1 MGSGKSRVPAGRVER
16 LFRMGTMAA
25 DVAAGTAV
33 ETARTWWSGEAKS
46 FGDLVASGIN
56 PRRLT
61 RDLARMRGAAMKL
74 GQLLSLEGDD
84 FLPAPLA
91 EALAGLQ
98 DDGDTMSDKQLELVL
113 ASEFGKEWRS
123 LFQEFDTKPMAAA
136 SIGQVHRAVA
146 RDGRRLAMKVQ
157 FPGVARSIDSDVD
170 NLGSLI
176 QTARLVPAGFELAP
190 LLEEVKRQLRQETD
204 YLQERQFLDAYR
216 GKISDMKDVQVP
228 GSHADLTT
236 KRILAMDLID
246 APPLSRVWE
255 EDTDQETRDY
265 LGRLA
270 QTIVFRELFQFGL
283 MQTDPNYANYLWD
296 PKKQQMVLLDFGSTI
311 DIPDELRSR
320 YQNLVTAAVN
330 DDMEQVIEL
339 LVEYQWAPADAP
351 RPQLEGVAGFLHLSV
366 EPLRKPGNYDYGSSD
381 LQRRA
386 RERAIE
392 LAATLGGLAP
402 PPPEIVF
409 IQRKLGGTF
418 LLCSQLGAR
427 IDSFAMFQEFLAGNF
442 SLKKPQERKE

>member
-46 FGDLVASGIN
+46 IGDLVASGIN

-98 DDGDTMSDKQLELVL
+98 DDGDTMSDKQLASVL
-113 ASEFGKEWRS
+113 SEEFGPDWKS
-123 LFQEFDTKPMAAA
+123 LFQEFDTKPIAAA
-136 SIGQVHRAVA
+136 SIGQVHRATA
-146 RDGRRLAMKVQ
+146 RDGRSLAMKVQ

-204 YLQERQFLDAYR
+204 YLAERRFLDAYR
-216 GKISDMKDVQVP
+216 ERISDMADVKVP
-228 GSHADLTT
+228 GSHEDLTT
-236 KRILAMDLID
+236 ARILAMDMVE
-246 APPLSRVWE
+246 APPLSKVWE
-255 EDTDQETRDY
+255 QDTDQSTRDY

-270 QTIVFRELFQFGL
+270 QTVVFRELFQFGL

-296 PKKQQMVLLDFGSTI
+296 PDNEQMVLLDFGSTI
-311 DIPDELRSR
+311 EISPELRSR

-330 DDMEQVIEL
+330 DDLEKVIEL
-339 LVEYQWAPADAP
+339 LVEYNWAPADSP
-351 RPQLEGVAGFLHLSV
+351 QEQLEGVAAFLHLSV
-366 EPLRKPGNYDYGSSD
+366 EPLRKPGEYDYGSSD
-381 LQRRA
+381 LQGRA
-386 RERAIE
+386 RDRAVE
-392 LAATLGGLAP
+392 LAATIGGLAP

-427 IDSFAMFQEFLAGNF
+427 IDSYEMFQQFLAGNF
-442 SLKKPQERKE
+442 ALEKPMNLQG

>member
-1 MGSGKSRVPAGRVER
+1 
-16 LFRMGTMAA
+16 MGTMAA

-46 FGDLVASGIN
+46 IGDLVASGIN

-84 FLPAPLA
+84 FLPTPLA

-113 ASEFGKEWRS
+113 VEEFGKDWRS
-123 LFQEFDTKPMAAA
+123 RFQKFDTKPMAAA

-146 RDGRRLAMKVQ
+146 KDGRRLAMKIQ

-204 YLQERQFLDAYR
+204 YIQERIYLDAYR
-216 GKISDMKDVQVP
+216 KKIADMADVVVP

-255 EDTDQETRDY
+255 QDTDQKTRDH

-283 MQTDPNYANYLWD
+283 MQTDPNYANYLWH
-296 PKKQQMVLLDFGSTI
+296 PEERQMVLLDFGSTI
-311 DIPDELRSR
+311 EIPNELRAR

-330 DDMEQVIEL
+330 DDMDAVIDL
-339 LVEYQWAPADAP
+339 LLAYQWAPADAP
-351 RPQLEGVAGFLHLSV
+351 RPHLEGVAAFLHLSV
-366 EPLRKPGNYDYGSSD
+366 EPLRKPGIYDYGSSN
-381 LQRRA
+381 LQGRA

-392 LAATLGGLAP
+392 LAGTLGGMAP

-427 IDSFAMFQEFLAGNF
+427 IDSHEMFQEFLAGNF
-442 SLKKPQERKE
+442 SLQKPRNTAK

>member
-113 ASEFGKEWRS
+113 ASEFGKDWRS

-311 DIPDELRSR
+311 DISDELRCR

-339 LVEYQWAPADAP
+339 LVEYQWAPADSP

-442 SLKKPQERKE
+442 SLEKPHERK

>member
-1 MGSGKSRVPAGRVER
+1 MGSGKSRVPAGRIER

-33 ETARTWWSGEAKS
+33 ETARTWWTGEAKS
-46 FGDLVASGIN
+46 IGDLVASGIN

-91 EALAGLQ
+91 EALAALQ
-98 DDGDTMSDKQLELVL
+98 DDGDTMSDKQLEMVLV
-113 ASEFGKEWRS
+113 SEFGKDWRS
-123 LFQEFDTKPMAAA
+123 LFQEFETKPMAAA

-176 QTARLVPAGFELAP
+176 QTARLVPPGFELAP

-204 YLQERQFLDAYR
+204 YLEERRFLDAYR
-216 GKISDMKDVQVP
+216 DKISDMSDVTVP

-236 KRILAMDLID
+236 ARVLAMDLID
-246 APPLSRVWE
+246 APPLCRVWE
-255 EDTDQETRDY
+255 QDTDQKTRDY

-270 QTIVFRELFQFGL
+270 QTVVFRELFQFGL
-283 MQTDPNYANYLWD
+283 MQTDPNYANYLWH
-296 PKKQQMVLLDFGSTI
+296 PEEKQMVLLDFGSTI
-311 DIPDELRSR
+311 EIPEELRNR

-330 DDMEQVIEL
+330 DDMERVIEL
-339 LVEYQWAPADAP
+339 LLEYEWAPADSP

-381 LQRRA
+381 LQGRA
-386 RERAIE
+386 RDRAVE

-418 LLCSQLGAR
+418 LLCSQLGSR
-427 IDSFAMFQEFLAGNF
+427 IDSYAMFQEFLSGNF
-442 SLKKPQERKE
+442 SLEKPLELQE

>member
-1 MGSGKSRVPAGRVER
+1 
-16 LFRMGTMAA
+16 MGTMAA

-46 FGDLVASGIN
+46 IGDLVASGIN

-98 DDGDTMSDKQLELVL
+98 DDGDTMSDKQLASVL
-113 ASEFGKEWRS
+113 AQEFGNDWQSR
-123 LFQEFDTKPMAAA
+123 FQEFDTKPIAAA
-136 SIGQVHRAVA
+136 SIGQVHRAIA
-146 RDGRRLAMKVQ
+146 KDGRQLAMKVQ

-176 QTARLVPAGFELAP
+176 QTARLVPTGFELAP

-204 YLQERQFLDAYR
+204 YLAERRFLDAYR
-216 GKISDMKDVQVP
+216 KKISDMQDVRVP

-236 KRILAMDLID
+236 ARILAMDMID
-246 APPLSRVWE
+246 APPLSHVWE
-255 EDTDQETRDY
+255 EDTDQKTRDY

-270 QTIVFRELFQFGL
+270 QTVVFRELFQFGL

-296 PKKQQMVLLDFGSTI
+296 AKNQQMVLLDFGSTI
-311 DIPDELRSR
+311 EIPPELRSR

-330 DDMEQVIEL
+330 DDMERVIEL
-339 LVEYQWAPADAP
+339 LVEYQWAPADSP
-351 RPQLEGVAGFLHLSV
+351 REHLEGVAAFLHLSV
-366 EPLRKPGNYDYGSSD
+366 EPLRKPGEYDYGSSD
-381 LQRRA
+381 LQGRA
-386 RERAIE
+386 RERAVE
-392 LAATLGGLAP
+392 LATTLGGLAP

-418 LLCSQLGAR
+418 LLCSQLRAR
-427 IDSFAMFQEFLAGNF
+427 INSYEMFQEFLAGNF
-442 SLKKPQERKE
+442 ALEKPRDLPA